1 MFADS
6 FALTYF
12 RATRDT
18 ILPVA
23 TPIKTLD
30 GGEINEI
37 FIPKGQEIFISLFD
51 CNRDPEIWGP
61 DAEEW
66 KPDRWLSP
74 LPSSVTQSRVPGIYS
89 NL

>member
-1 MFADS
+1 MLTGRL
-6 FALTYF
+6 ALTHF
-12 RATRDT
+12 RATRDA

-23 TPIKTLD
+23 TPIKALD
-30 GGEINEI
+30 GHEINEI

-66 KPDRWLSP
+66 NPNRWLSP
-74 LPSSVTQSRVPGIYS
+74 LPLSVTESRVPGIYS